1 MEMVRIVRLLK
12 YLGRLLGVRETDLYD
27 LNEDLLDYKESKT
40 KGFTLLLPDKATSL
54 PHDKLNYRRQQYYT
68 KFLINSIENHTGGMV
83 VTSEIYIHGVLDEEV
98 SSRHVFDYKDI
109 STNPQ
114 VENLAIGMR
123 KCMRA
128 LEGLR
133 IAIRL
138 DNNSGILD
146 YVYYK
151 DTLSLRYKDSSGKT
165 STIKLSCNNLIN
177 KYM

>member
-1 MEMVRIVRLLK
+1 MEQVKSVRMIK
-12 YLGRLLGVRETDLYD
+12 YLGRLLGVRDTDLYD
-27 LNEDLLDYKESKT
+27 VNEGLLAYKESKV
-40 KGFTLLLPDKATSL
+40 KGYTIVLPSKITIL
-54 PHDKLNYRRQQYYT
+54 PIDKLNYRKQQYYK
-68 KFLINSIENHTGGMV
+68 KFLIDSIENHTGGMV
-83 VTSEIYIHGVLDEEV
+83 VTSEIYIHEVLDEEV

-133 IAIRL
+133 IAIRM

-151 DTLSLRYKDSSGKT
+151 DTLGLRYKDSSGKT